1 VDNGNDTP
9 NALRGAFLWL
19 ANGEQAV
26 YPVPEAYRPASACA
40 ISSTLANL
48 TETAFI
54 AALEAAYK
62 ARRGKLDLDGFV
74 GIELKGRMDNWTA
87 RDTEAGASAY
97 PVRTFNQD
105 AKNMAMIKT
114 VDFYNFSAGQV
125 RLHPSSHI
133 RLDAA
138 GAATAYTHK
147 SGLFLAMSMW
157 HLGFMRNP
165 GMKDLPDLGGGP
177 RGFSDAIMDLECGN
191 PLGQVMAEISS

>member
-1 VDNGNDTP
+1 MTRSC
-9 NALRGAFLWL
+9 AAIACCRSSSTTSATW
-19 ANGEQAV
+19 
-26 YPVPEAYRPASACA
+26 PAAACA
-40 ISSTLANL
+40 YSSTLAAL

-54 AALEAAYK
+54 TMLEAAYK
-62 ARRGKLDLDGFV
+62 ARNGKLDLDGFV

-87 RDTEAGASAY
+87 RDTEASASAY

-105 AKNMAMIKT
+105 AKNMALIKT

-125 RLHPSSHI
+125 RLHSSSHL
-133 RLDAA
+133 RLDVA

-157 HLGFMRNP
+157 RLGFMRKP

-177 RGFSDAIMDLECGN
+177 RGFSDSIMVLECGN
-191 PLGQVMAEISS
+191 PLGQVMAEINS